1 MHLPAR
7 IIGATALGALLA
19 FANGSAAQDAGQ
31 EGEKDEWRISS
42 SLIESEAET
51 KPFERYPYVNPDAP
65 KGGTVNAIATGTFD
79 SFNPFIVRGTPAAG
93 LGSFGGLLYETL
105 MQQSTDEPG
114 TSHGLIADAFKYP
127 DDYSSATYRIHPD
140 ARWHDGE
147 PITAEDVV
155 WSFDKLKEISQLYNR
170 YYANV
175 TEAVAISERE
185 VEFRFDQKGNREL
198 PHIMGDLAVL
208 PKHWWEG
215 KDAQGRQRDITQ
227 PTLEPPLGSGAY
239 RIESFRPGSEIVW
252 SRVKDY
258 WGAKLPVN
266 IGRQNFD
273 RQRFV
278 YFQDDNAAWQ
288 AFTKGGFQDYRLEN
302 RAQRWATGYNFPAF
316 EAGDVIK
323 REFESTAGYPMQG
336 FVLNTRKPQFAD
348 RRVREALTWAFDF
361 ESMNRTLFYNAY
373 ARTSTYFGGG
383 ELASSGL
390 PKGRELAILEE
401 FRGKVP
407 DEVFTKEFTLP
418 VYDKPQSVREHL
430 RHAVQLLREAG
441 WESRDGRMV
450 SVQTGQPFRIEFLGD
465 DPTDERVMKP
475 FIDNLRRLGIQ
486 ASIRIVDTSQ
496 YVNRF
501 RTFDYDVVVGV
512 LPQSQS
518 PGNEQR
524 DYWSSIA
531 ADQPDSRN
539 LAGIKD
545 PVVDALIDKVIF
557 AKDRDDLVAATRA
570 LDRVLL
576 WGYYIVPQWH
586 SPALRIA
593 YWNKFG
599 IPEQQPTYVGIDV
612 DSWWIDVEREKAL
625 AAKYRSGN

>member
-1 MHLPAR
+1 MHFPAR

-31 EGEKDEWRISS
+31 KEEKDAWRISS
-42 SLIESEAET
+42 SLIESDAET
-51 KPFERYPYVNPDAP
+51 ESFERYPYVNPDAP

-93 LGSFGGLLYETL
+93 LTNFGGLLYETL

-175 TEAVAISERE
+175 IEAVAVSERE

-208 PKHWWEG
+208 PKHWWES

-227 PTLEPPLGSGAY
+227 PTLEKPLGSGAY
-239 RIESFRPGSEIVW
+239 EIESFRPGSEIVW
-252 SRVKDY
+252 TRVKDY

-373 ARTSTYFGGG
+373 ARTATYFGGG

-418 VYDKPQSVREHL
+418 VYDKPQSVRENL
-430 RHAVQLLREAG
+430 RHAVQLLRDAG

-450 SVQTGQPFRIEFLGD
+450 SVQTGQPFTIEFLGD

-545 PVVDALIDKVIF
+545 PVIDALIDKVIF
-557 AKDRDDLVAATRA
+557 AKDREELVAATHA

-576 WGYYIVPQWH
+576 WGYYIVPHWH
-586 SPALRIA
+586 SPSLRIA

-599 IPEQQPTYVGIDV
+599 IPEKQPSYVGIDI

-625 AAKYRSGN
+625 AARHRSGN

>member
-1 MHLPAR
+1 MHFPAR
-7 IIGATALGALLA
+7 IIGVTALGALLA

-31 EGEKDEWRISS
+31 KEEKDAWRISS
-42 SLIESEAET
+42 SLIESDAET
-51 KPFERYPYVNPDAP
+51 ESFERYPYVNPDAP

-93 LGSFGGLLYETL
+93 LTNFGGLLYETL

-175 TEAVAISERE
+175 IEAVAVSERE

-227 PTLEPPLGSGAY
+227 PTLEKPLGSGAY
-239 RIESFRPGSEIVW
+239 EIESFRPGSEIVW
-252 SRVKDY
+252 TRVKDY

-373 ARTSTYFGGG
+373 ARTATYFGGG

-418 VYDKPQSVREHL
+418 VYDKPQSVRENL
-430 RHAVQLLREAG
+430 RHAVQLLRDAG

-450 SVQTGQPFRIEFLGD
+450 SVQTGQPFTIEFLGD

-545 PVVDALIDKVIF
+545 PVIDALIDKVIF
-557 AKDRDDLVAATRA
+557 AKDREELVAATHA

-576 WGYYIVPQWH
+576 WGYYIVPHWH
-586 SPALRIA
+586 SPSLRIA

-599 IPEQQPTYVGIDV
+599 IPEKQPSYVGIDI

-625 AAKYRSGN
+625 AARHRSGN